1 MNSRSYVLSI
11 EDLFLLPISSAG
23 NFCIVS
29 AWHQGKTPDS
39 NRIAHEQLKA
49 NVKNL
54 DSGFVELRCIFVFTK
69 NGKEQTSEEKSL
81 FVTAPNLHDMLLLG
95 SKNLQVSILYR
106 DKTRFELLDTNVG
119 RVLSP
124 FALSENN
131 LVEDFTIA
139 YAAYILSR
147 NKDIEELKSLSIEKL
162 HIPTQLD
169 SLFRLKDKEGLAEAE
184 WRKLF

>member
-1 MNSRSYVLSI
+1 MNSNSSVISI
-11 EDLFLLPISSAG
+11 EDLFLLPVSSGG

-29 AWHQGKTPDS
+29 AWHQGKTQDT
-39 NRIAHEQLKA
+39 NRMAHEQLKA

-54 DSGFVELRCIFVFTK
+54 DSGFVELRCTFVYTK
-69 NGKEQTSEEKSL
+69 NGREQTSEEKTL
-81 FVTAPNLHDMLLLG
+81 FVTSPNLHDMLLLG
-95 SKNLQVSILYR
+95 SRNSQVSILYR
-106 DKTRFELLDTNVG
+106 DKTRFELLETKVG

-124 FALSENN
+124 FAFNENN

-147 NKDIEELKSLSIEKL
+147 NNDIEELRSLSIEKL

-169 SLFRLKDKEGLAEAE
+169 SLLRLKDKEGLAEAE